1 MKGKLLVSAVL
12 AGTALLAIAAK
23 DPVLM
28 TINGKDVKLS
38 EFEYLYHK
46 NNQQQVEKET
56 LDQYVERFITYKQK
70 VADAEAA
77 RIDTLPSFKRE
88 FDGYKR
94 DMVKPFLED
103 TTVRD
108 RLVLEA
114 YDRMHR
120 NIDID
125 HFMYPL
131 GRSFA
136 QDEEYRARV
145 DSLRQCLINGENWEE
160 IVEKYSSDPSKERN
174 HGHYGFIS
182 AGMFPYAFEKAAFS
196 TPVGQISEVI
206 RTQYGYHIVRVNGE
220 RPDAGQVKARHIL
233 KTFPRNLTDSAK
245 ADVKSRID
253 SAYRAVTAPGADF
266 AELAKVHSQDPG
278 SARNGGDLGWFGKGR
293 MVPEFEQV
301 AFALKDGEIS
311 EPFET
316 KFGYHIIYR
325 EASRPEVPFEE
336 AKADI
341 LNRIARDERSVEPRQ
356 AVIDKMKQQ
365 YNYKVTPN
373 LEKTLTDLLVKNGG
387 YDSVF
392 VVDVLRKSEL
402 PAFTFAKVTVPMSE
416 VAKRLNP
423 NQVIPDNAQAIKYIM
438 SPIEPVANRRV
449 MDYYTENII
458 DDNVD
463 YRNLL
468 NEYRDGMLLFEI
480 SNRRVWE
487 GASRDTIGLNA
498 YYEANRAKYANAWP
512 SPHFKGI
519 ILSAKNDSVMQAVKA
534 DIQAL
539 GIDNDTLTTA
549 LHNKYKRDIKM
560 ERMNFAQGENPLVDY
575 LFFNGPKPDNAN
587 YSEIMCLSG
596 GLISAPEELADVRG
610 QVTSDYQDVL
620 EQKWVAEL
628 KQKYPVKINQ
638 KVLSQLKKANK

>member
-1 MKGKLLVSAVL
+1 MKSKLLVSTVL
-12 AGTALLAIAAK
+12 VGTALMALAAT

-38 EFEYLYHK
+38 EFEYLYNK

-56 LDQYVERFITYKQK
+56 LDQYVDRFITYKQK

-94 DMVKPFLED
+94 DIVKPFLED

-108 RLVLEA
+108 RLVQEA
-114 YDRMHR
+114 YERMHR

-160 IVEKYSSDPSKERN
+160 IVAKYSSDPSKERN
-174 HGHYGFIS
+174 QGHYGFIT
-182 AGMFPYAFEKAAFS
+182 AGMFPYVFEKAAYD
-196 TPVGQISEVI
+196 TPVGQISDVI
-206 RTQYGYHIVRVNGE
+206 RTQFGYHIVRVNGE

-233 KTFPRNLTDSAK
+233 KIFPKVVTDSVKMSVKAK
-245 ADVKSRID
+245 ID
-253 SAYRAVTAPGADF
+253 SVYQLATAPGADF
-266 AELAKVHSQDPG
+266 AAIAKEQSQDPG

-301 AFALKDGEIS
+301 AFALKDGEVS

-325 EASRPEVPFEE
+325 EDSRSEVPFDE

-341 LNRIARDERSVEPRQ
+341 LNRISRDERSIAPRQ
-356 AVIDKMKQQ
+356 AVIDKMKTQ
-365 YNYKVTPN
+365 YNYQVNPK
-373 LEKTLTDLLVKNGG
+373 LEKSLNEMLVKNGG

-423 NQVIPDNAQAIKYIM
+423 NQVIPNNAQAVKYIM
-438 SPIEPVANRRV
+438 SPIVTVANRRV

-487 GASRDTIGLNA
+487 GATRDTLGLNA
-498 YYEANRAKYANAWP
+498 YYEANRAKYANAWAT
-512 SPHFKGI
+512 PHFKGI

-534 DIQAL
+534 DINVFGA
-539 GIDNDTLTTA
+539 DTLTTA
-549 LHNKYKRDIKM
+549 LHNKYGRDIKM
-560 ERMNFAQGENPLVDY
+560 ERMNFGQGENPVVDH
-575 LFFNGPKPDNAN
+575 LFFNGPKPENAS
-587 YSEIMCLSG
+587 YPLFMVLTG
-596 GLISAPEELADVRG
+596 GLINAPEELADVRG

-620 EQKWVAEL
+620 EQQWVAEL
-628 KQKYPVKINQ
+628 KQKYPAKVNQ
-638 KVLSQLKKANK
+638 KVLKKVKK